1 MESLFARELE
11 KPCAK
16 AENVAF
22 NSYSSPL
29 QRHTRSNVEFS

>member
-11 KPCAK
+11 KQCAK
-16 AENVAF
+16 AENVTF

-29 QRHTRSNVEFS
+29 Q